1 MGLFGPLFGG
11 FERCL
16 RGVSLGYGRLD
27 LSGVPQIGPQNG
39 PFRPSGTSDLGL
51 AMFNTR
57 ISYDIHT
64 LNVGRISGLDP
75 YLDPFWSRCGP
86 NGARGWT
93 PNPPPSMPRHPNT

>member
-1 MGLFGPLFGG
+1 MGLGSRDSGSWTLNPRARNLGSWRPGSQMGLFGPLFGG

-57 ISYDIHT
+57 ISYDT
-64 LNVGRISGLDP
+64 NVSE
-75 YLDPFWSRCGP
+75 
-86 NGARGWT
+86 RG
-93 PNPPPSMPRHPNT
+93 